1 MHPEVSVKEFI
12 NDYVQ
17 APLIKL
23 SFEKEEVILM
33 GDFNINLLNCNT
45 DKDISDYID
54 TLYSHS
60 FCPTINSP
68 TRITPTSKML
78 IDNIFYNNA
87 SNNIISGN
95 ITTSIFDHLMQFL
108 LIPGQLTGVQL
119 YKAKEK
125 WSFHNFDANAFE
137 KDI

>member
-45 DKDISDYID
+45 KIF
-54 TLYSHS
+54 L
-60 FCPTINSP
+60 
-68 TRITPTSKML
+68 IT
-78 IDNIFYNNA
+78 
-87 SNNIISGN
+87 
-95 ITTSIFDHLMQFL
+95 
-108 LIPGQLTGVQL
+108 LIPSTLTHSAPQSIPQQ
-119 YKAKEK
+119 E
-125 WSFHNFDANAFE
+125 
-137 KDI
+137 

>member
-45 DKDISDYID
+45 KIF
-54 TLYSHS
+54 L
-60 FCPTINSP
+60 
-68 TRITPTSKML
+68 IT
-78 IDNIFYNNA
+78 
-87 SNNIISGN
+87 
-95 ITTSIFDHLMQFL
+95 
-108 LIPGQLTGVQL
+108 LIPSTLTHSAPQSIPL
-119 YKAKEK
+119 QE
-125 WSFHNFDANAFE
+125 
-137 KDI
+137 

>member
-45 DKDISDYID
+45 DKDISD
-54 TLYSHS
+54 
-60 FCPTINSP
+60 
-68 TRITPTSKML
+68 
-78 IDNIFYNNA
+78 
-87 SNNIISGN
+87 
-95 ITTSIFDHLMQFL
+95 
-108 LIPGQLTGVQL
+108 
-119 YKAKEK
+119 
-125 WSFHNFDANAFE
+125 
-137 KDI
+137 